1 MNLTRRN
8 VLGVAGASMA
18 TGVAGC
24 LGSNEAG
31 NGNGNGN
38 GVDLPEYHRWLTTD
52 SNGSLSYVYIDWNHL
67 STLEY
72 GNQSTSN
79 STTGSQSDP
88 MLGLPL
94 TGMVAAAFV
103 VGFGLSAYGLSGMI
117 NYGQYSQS
125 GTETDETGGM
135 NSKSDAMLSTNEAI
149 VLTGD
154 IDTAE
159 VDGILTAEPE
169 GFTLSKQYEQT
180 DEIGDYGVYTP
191 ANEEGSEAIAVSDG
205 ALVFTSGDGVTE
217 PVDAIRTPIEAAAGE
232 TERATEANDDLE
244 WLVSTAGHGHL
255 VVGGYGESFEPAAES
270 DDGESGDNVSDLG
283 SGTQDEFN
291 MEYTELET
299 VDSGVSSLTFDDTGS
314 QATGEFAAILGD
326 GEASALEDS
335 LGSSASESSVTVEDG
350 RVTATATWESIN

>member
-1 MNLTRRN
+1 MKLTRRN

-18 TGVAGC
+18 TGIAGC
-24 LGSNEAG
+24 LGSNEGG
-31 NGNGNGN
+31 NGNGNGD
-38 GVDLPEYHRWLTTD
+38 GSDLPEYHRWLTTD
-52 SNGSLSYVYIDWNHL
+52 SNGSLSYVYVDWNHL
-67 STLEY
+67 SNLES

-79 STTGSQSDP
+79 ATTGSQSDP
-88 MLGLPL
+88 MLGLPI
-94 TGMVAAAFV
+94 TGMMAAAFV

-117 NYGQYSQS
+117 NYSQS

-154 IDTAE
+154 IDTEE

-169 GFTLSKQYEQT
+169 GFSLSKQYEQT
-180 DEIGDYGVYTP
+180 DEIGDYAVYTP
-191 ANEEGSEAIAVSDG
+191 VNEEGSEAIAVSDG
-205 ALVFTSGDGVTE
+205 ALVFTSRDDITE
-217 PVDAIRTPIEAAAGE
+217 PVDAVRTPIEAAAGE
-232 TERATEANDDLE
+232 TERATEANDEVE

-270 DDGESGDNVSDLG
+270 DDGDSGDNVSDLG

-291 MEYTELET
+291 MEYTELEAI
-299 VDSGVSSLTFDDTGS
+299 DSGVSSLTFDDTGS

-335 LGSSASESSVTVEDG
+335 LGSSAAESSVAVEDG